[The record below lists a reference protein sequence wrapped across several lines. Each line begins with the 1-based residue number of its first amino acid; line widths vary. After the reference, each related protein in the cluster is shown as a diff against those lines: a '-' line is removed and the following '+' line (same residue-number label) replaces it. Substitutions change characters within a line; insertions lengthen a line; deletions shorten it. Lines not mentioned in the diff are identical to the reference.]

1 MARRVAVRAIA
12 LVAVRAAYA
21 ALAFGLIGGLAVAT
35 AVLSSR
41 GDRPVTVAAALG
53 IDRPAGELERRRS
66 EAVAVLVAQCMA
78 RHGLRWTAVPDPG
91 PPIPDPDLGPVDWAK
106 RWGFGVSTT
115 VGTPPV
121 VADLDP
127 NMAGLDAFDPAV
139 RDVYR
144 RALHG
149 EGRVPGC
156 HATATEKVFGLR
168 DRLLAPLRPALEALD
183 ARIAADPAALRA
195 VAAWRACVAPVAGGL
210 AVDRRSLPGAL
221 LERYTARVRSVV
233 PGPSSVAGLA
243 ALQADERRVAS
254 AVAECELAY
263 AAGRSA
269 AAAPHEAAFVAEHR
283 QALEG
288 IGSTIRA
295 AEAALPTLP
304 P

>member
-1 MARRVAVRAIA
+1 
-12 LVAVRAAYA
+12 VRAAYA
-21 ALAFGLIGGLAVAT
+21 ALVVGLIGGLALAT

-41 GDRPVTVAAALG
+41 GDRPLTVAAALR
-53 IDRPAGELERRRS
+53 IDRPAGELEGRRS
-66 EAVAVLVAQCMA
+66 EAVAALVAQCMA
-78 RHGLRWTAVPDPG
+78 RHGLRWTAVAEPA

-121 VADLDP
+121 VTGLDP
-127 NMAGLDAFDPAV
+127 NMAGLEAVDPAL

-149 EGRVPGC
+149 DGPVPGC
-156 HATATEKVFGLR
+156 HATATDSVFGLR

-183 ARIAADPAALRA
+183 ARIAADPAAARA

-210 AVDRRSLPGAL
+210 AVDRRVLPGAL
-221 LERYTARVRSVV
+221 VERFAARVRSVV

-243 ALQADERRVAS
+243 ALQADERRVAT

-263 AAGRSA
+263 ARGRTA
-269 AAAPHEAAFVAEHR
+269 AAASHEAAFVAEHR

-288 IGSTIRA
+288 IGAAIRA